1 MTFLLLSTSSASSV
15 LQVWLEISHL
25 DYCSANFLHVVG
37 FYKFFVN
44 ILKIFVWY
52 PALTYEVLLRY
63 ILPVNFVWCSWWR
76 VIILFLKVRNLEEKD
91 ELVPCPG
98 TILRAIAR
106 ILIDRWKLGFYF
118 TSNIKKG
125 EKETW
130 LVVSIPWRGGICSK
144 EWLTSRKRCSPIW
157 SQLFQAQ
164 RRLTVNWRLAVG
176 ILRHSWI
183 FQKNFYMYLHSASK
197 Q

>member
-1 MTFLLLSTSSASSV
+1 M
-15 LQVWLEISHL
+15 
-25 DYCSANFLHVVG
+25 
-37 FYKFFVN
+37 FVN

-63 ILPVNFVWCSWWR
+63 LLQVNFVGCSWWR

-118 TSNIKKG
+118 TFRTSKKG

-130 LVVSIPWRGGICSK
+130 LVVSIPWRGGSYSK

-164 RRLTVNWRLAVG
+164 RRQPVPLNWRLAVG

-183 FQKNFYMYLHSASK
+183 FQKKFYMYFYSASK